1 MLTYEIT
8 AIVRADLCD
17 TYERYMTDRHIPDVM
32 QTGAFIAATFSR
44 SEPGRYRIRYEV
56 LSREAMDAYLA
67 AHAPRLRQHFADT
80 FPSGVVAVTRR
91 MDDPR
96 GLDSRGRFVTF

>member
-67 AHAPRLRQHFADT
+67 AHAPGLRQHFADT
-80 FPSGVVAVTRR
+80 FPSGVE
-91 MDDPR
+91 
-96 GLDSRGRFVTF
+96 LSREEWTILEGWIPADATES